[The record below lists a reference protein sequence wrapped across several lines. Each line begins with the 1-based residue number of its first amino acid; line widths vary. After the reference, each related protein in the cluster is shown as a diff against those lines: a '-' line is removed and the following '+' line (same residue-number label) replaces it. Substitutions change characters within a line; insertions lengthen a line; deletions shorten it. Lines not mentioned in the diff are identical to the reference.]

1 MASYT
6 TNLNLEMPTVN
17 EKYDVL
23 KQNANWQ
30 KVDDYAGTV
39 NEQIAT
45 LNDNLN
51 NDTLAFPTAGTSVTI
66 DAGGY
71 CVIGKLVIV
80 NLRLTTS
87 ASISSGYLVTGLPH
101 PKPSNNKNYV
111 PVYGYNV
118 GNQIFI
124 TSNGEMQVNET
135 IGAGMI
141 MVSASYMI

>member
-45 LNDNLN
+45 LNTTQRNYGSEYATGGSVYIYKSGN
-51 NDTLAFPTAGTSVTI
+51 VITLKFGINGVTANAT
-66 DAGGY
+66 
-71 CVIGKLVIV
+71 V
-80 NLRLTTS
+80 NLLQLPNDCKPWVDFDFKEAFTGKRFFVT
-87 ASISSGYLVTGLPH
+87 ADGYIKFEEAL
-101 PKPSNNKNYV
+101 SNQNLRGSFTYV
-111 PVYGYNV
+111 AKG
-118 GNQIFI
+118 
-124 TSNGEMQVNET
+124 
-135 IGAGMI
+135 
-141 MVSASYMI
+141 